1 MVSVGLKNKKYIM
14 AMPLNTDNWSGKIT
28 SKDAPLNTDVW
39 NGVSGKEKEN
49 LEYGYVPPKSDKSL
63 YIVLILLIGGMYY
76 FAKKGLN

>member
-1 MVSVGLKNKKYIM
+1 
-14 AMPLNTDNWSGKIT
+14 MPLNTDNWSGKIK
-28 SKDAPLNTDVW
+28 SKDAPLSTDVW
-39 NGVSGKEKEN
+39 NGVSGKEKQN